1 MITNVYKY
9 LKQTNLLNLYPTKT
23 TERKVQNVLW
33 KIKSEFLLNKYKQWI
48 NKLSIHQIKDII

>member
-9 LKQTNLLNLYPTKT
+9 LKQTNLLNLYATKT